1 LGGGLSWISSFV
13 MCVCWLEKY
22 SSIVLRTGEDGRAVP
37 SRSAKL
43 ALHWLVEAEI
53 VELISL
59 GWHISNCGLFLE
71 ESGSIYLHKPGSKSQ
86 KVDTYDPSRSVL
98 ECLTPPFHAA
108 ENGFTPVHQF
118 GGFSH
123 PSTINML
130 TGWSEWLVPSETNG
144 RIPVRPQIG
153 PQLFKRIRNQILRK

>member
-59 GWHISNCGLFLE
+59 GWHISNCGLFWE
-71 ESGSIYLHKPGSKSQ
+71 ESGSIYLHKPGSKIRKCS
-86 KVDTYDPSRSVL
+86 KKTLRRTVRAGVVVPAIS
-98 ECLTPPFHAA
+98 LTKLVRF
-108 ENGFTPVHQF
+108 N
-118 GGFSH
+118 
-123 PSTINML
+123 STA
-130 TGWSEWLVPSETNG
+130 
-144 RIPVRPQIG
+144 
-153 PQLFKRIRNQILRK
+153 FRIRLQ